1 MSIVGSDI
9 QFRYSGG
16 AANVDPNACLGG
28 AISTAGAGVI
38 DDAVLHDLFDAVS
51 SAEASAGDTEY
62 RGFYIK
68 NAHATL
74 PLTDARIYF
83 TTASDD
89 LDLAIGG
96 EAVDVSL
103 EVIAN
108 ESAAPVGEVF
118 THPTTYAGGLNLN
131 STTGLVA
138 GSYKGVWLRRVIPG
152 SATAESAHSETVKVE
167 GDTT

>member
-1 MSIVGSDI
+1 MSIVGTDI

-28 AISTAGAGVI
+28 AISTAGGGVI

-51 SAEASAGDTEY
+51 STEASAGDTEY

-74 PLTDARIYF
+74 ALTDARIYF

-103 EVIAN
+103 EVVAN
-108 ESAAPVGEVF
+108 ESTAPVGEVF

-131 STTGLVA
+131 GSTGLAA
-138 GSYKGVWLRRVIPG
+138 GSIKGVWLRRVIPS
-152 SATAESAHSETVKVE
+152 SASAETAHSETVKVE